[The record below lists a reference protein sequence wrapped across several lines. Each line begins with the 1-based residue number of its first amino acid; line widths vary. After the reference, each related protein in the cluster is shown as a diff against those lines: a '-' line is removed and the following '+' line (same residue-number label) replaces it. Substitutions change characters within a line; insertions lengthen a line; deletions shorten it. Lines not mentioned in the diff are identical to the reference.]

1 MHVVQSLTASAVLYP
16 AIGGNVIPFGLAVV
30 FIDLDHVIEYIVD
43 TKSLNILGFPTYIGV
58 IRQNMDKNY
67 LGLNI
72 FHTFEFYCIILILA
86 NTFPLFYYVLSGF
99 LFHHIADQLY
109 LIKKRKPFARA
120 FFVVEYFLRRRKN
133 KYATSIRDIINAD
146 NVNMVGISNLDMW
159 LNKWGIKGN

>member
-1 MHVVQSLTASAVLYP
+1 MSSSRVHVVQSLTASAVLYP

-72 FHTFEFYCIILILA
+72 FHTFWLHIRQ
-86 NTFPLFYYVLSGF
+86 SG
-99 LFHHIADQLY
+99 L
-109 LIKKRKPFARA
+109 
-120 FFVVEYFLRRRKN
+120 
-133 KYATSIRDIINAD
+133 T
-146 NVNMVGISNLDMW
+146 
-159 LNKWGIKGN
+159 